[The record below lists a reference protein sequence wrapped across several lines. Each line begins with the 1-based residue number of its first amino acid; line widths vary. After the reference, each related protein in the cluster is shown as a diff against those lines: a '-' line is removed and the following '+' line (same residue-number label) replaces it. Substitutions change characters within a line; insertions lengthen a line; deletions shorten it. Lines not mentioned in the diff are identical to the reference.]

1 MSSSLVAL
9 CSGAVVGL
17 GCFMVLA
24 ARRGKLT
31 VRLATTSRSPVS
43 LMHLFIGV
51 GIAIDAWLVTGWT
64 ISAVIIGIVAGAT
77 SAAARQRRRRD
88 EQAIVEALAIWT
100 DQLRDMLAGSN
111 GLEQTIIATTPHAPA
126 VLRPSLERLVATM
139 AYTPLNQALDRF
151 ADDIDHPTA
160 DFIVSALSTAATRQV
175 RDLGVLLGHLSTCAR
190 DEARMHVRVWVG
202 RARTRSSVR
211 IIAGVIIVFVG
222 GLAVFSP
229 RYLEPYQTAQGQLV
243 LSVVV
248 LTFAGALL
256 SMQRLAALVVP
267 ERFVGRRRGDVQ
279 SGAAQR
285 GAS

>member
-1 MSSSLVAL
+1 MSDQLPAF
-9 CSGAVVGL
+9 GAGAIIGL
-17 GCFMVLA
+17 GAFFVLV
-24 ARRGKLT
+24 ARRGRVKLRLT
-31 VRLATTSRSPVS
+31 LVQRQAASPVHLVVGVSTALATW
-43 LMHLFIGV
+43 FI
-51 GIAIDAWLVTGWT
+51 TGWT
-64 ISAVIIGIVAGAT
+64 ISAAIIGIVAGAV
-77 SAAARQRRRRD
+77 SVAARQRRRRD
-88 EQAIVEALAIWT
+88 EQALVEALAIWT

-111 GLEQTIIATTPHAPA
+111 GLEQTIIATAPHAPA
-126 VLRPSLERLVATM
+126 ILRQPLERLVATM
-139 AYTPLNQALDRF
+139 SYTPLAQVLDRF
-151 ADDIDHPTA
+151 ADDVNHPTA

-175 RDLGVLLGHLSTCAR
+175 RELGVLLGHLSTCAR

-243 LSVVV
+243 LSLVI

-267 ERFVGRRRGDVQ
+267 ERFVGRRVGGVR
-279 SGAAQR
+279 R
-285 GAS
+285 GAK

>member
-1 MSSSLVAL
+1 MNGSLVAL
-9 CSGAVVGL
+9 GAGAVMGF
-17 GCFMVLA
+17 GIFIVLA
-24 ARRGKLT
+24 AQRGTVKLRFGAAQRR
-31 VRLATTSRSPVS
+31 ATSPV
-43 LMHLFIGV
+43 HLLLGFV
-51 GIAIDAWLVTGWT
+51 VAVVTWFVTGWT
-64 ISAVIIGIVAGAT
+64 ISAAIIGIVAGAV

-126 VLRPSLERLVATM
+126 VLRQPLERLVATM
-139 AYTPLNQALDRF
+139 SYTPLAQALDRF
-151 ADDIDHPTA
+151 ADDVNHPTA

-175 RDLGVLLGHLSTCAR
+175 RELGVLLGHLSTCAR

-211 IIAGVIIVFVG
+211 IIAGVIVVFVG

-243 LSVVV
+243 LSLVI

-267 ERFVGRRRGDVQ
+267 ERFVGRRVGGSR
-279 SGAAQR
+279 R

>member
-1 MSSSLVAL
+1 MSDQLLAL
-9 CSGAVVGL
+9 GAGAIIGL
-17 GCFMVLA
+17 GAFFVLV
-24 ARRGKLT
+24 ARRGRVKPRLT
-31 VRLATTSRSPVS
+31 LVQRQAASPVHLVVGVSTALATW
-43 LMHLFIGV
+43 FI
-51 GIAIDAWLVTGWT
+51 TGWT
-64 ISAVIIGIVAGAT
+64 ISAAIIGIVAGAV
-77 SAAARQRRRRD
+77 SVAARQRRRRD
-88 EQAIVEALAIWT
+88 EQALVEALAIWT

-111 GLEQTIIATTPHAPA
+111 GLEQTIIATAPHAPA
-126 VLRPSLERLVATM
+126 ILRQPLERLVATM
-139 AYTPLNQALDRF
+139 SYTPLAQALDRF
-151 ADDIDHPTA
+151 ADDVNHPTA

-175 RDLGVLLGHLSTCAR
+175 RELGVLLGHLSTCAR

-243 LSVVV
+243 LSLVI

-267 ERFVGRRRGDVQ
+267 ERFVGRRVGGVR
-279 SGAAQR
+279 R
-285 GAS
+285 GAQ

>member
-1 MSSSLVAL
+1 MSDQLLAL
-9 CSGAVVGL
+9 GAGAIIGL
-17 GCFMVLA
+17 GAFFVLV
-24 ARRGKLT
+24 ARRGRVKLRLT
-31 VRLATTSRSPVS
+31 LVQRQAASPVHLVVGVSTALATW
-43 LMHLFIGV
+43 FI
-51 GIAIDAWLVTGWT
+51 TGWT
-64 ISAVIIGIVAGAT
+64 ISAAIIGIVAGAV
-77 SAAARQRRRRD
+77 SVAARQRRRRD
-88 EQAIVEALAIWT
+88 EQALVEALAIWT

-111 GLEQTIIATTPHAPA
+111 GLEQTIIATAPHAPA
-126 VLRPSLERLVATM
+126 ILRQPLERLVATM
-139 AYTPLNQALDRF
+139 SYTPLAQVLDRF
-151 ADDIDHPTA
+151 ADDVNHPTA

-175 RDLGVLLGHLSTCAR
+175 RELGVLLGHLSTCAR

-243 LSVVV
+243 LSLVI

-267 ERFVGRRRGDVQ
+267 ERFVGRRVGGVR
-279 SGAAQR
+279 R
-285 GAS
+285 GAQ

>member
-1 MSSSLVAL
+1 MSDQLLAL
-9 CSGAVVGL
+9 GAGAIIGL
-17 GCFMVLA
+17 GAFFVLV
-24 ARRGKLT
+24 ARRGRVKLRLT
-31 VRLATTSRSPVS
+31 LVQRQAASPVHLVVGVSTALATW
-43 LMHLFIGV
+43 FI
-51 GIAIDAWLVTGWT
+51 TGWT
-64 ISAVIIGIVAGAT
+64 ISAAIIGIVAGAV
-77 SAAARQRRRRD
+77 SVAARQRRRRD
-88 EQAIVEALAIWT
+88 EQALVEALAIWT

-111 GLEQTIIATTPHAPA
+111 GLEQTIIATAPHAPA
-126 VLRPSLERLVATM
+126 ILRQPLERLVATM
-139 AYTPLNQALDRF
+139 SYTPLAQALDRF
-151 ADDIDHPTA
+151 ADDVNHPTA

-175 RDLGVLLGHLSTCAR
+175 RELGVLLGHLSTCAR

-243 LSVVV
+243 LSLVI

-267 ERFVGRRRGDVQ
+267 ERFVGRRVGGVR
-279 SGAAQR
+279 R
-285 GAS
+285 GAQ

>member
-1 MSSSLVAL
+1 MSDQLLAL
-9 CSGAVVGL
+9 GAGAIIGL
-17 GCFMVLA
+17 GAFFVLV
-24 ARRGKLT
+24 ARRGRVKLRLT
-31 VRLATTSRSPVS
+31 LVQRQAASPVHLVVGVSTALATW
-43 LMHLFIGV
+43 FI
-51 GIAIDAWLVTGWT
+51 TGWT
-64 ISAVIIGIVAGAT
+64 ISAAIIGIVAGAV
-77 SAAARQRRRRD
+77 SVAARQRRRRD
-88 EQAIVEALAIWT
+88 EQALVEALAIWT

-126 VLRPSLERLVATM
+126 ILRQPLERLVATM
-139 AYTPLNQALDRF
+139 SYTPLAQALDRF
-151 ADDIDHPTA
+151 ADDVNHPTA

-175 RDLGVLLGHLSTCAR
+175 RELGVLLGHLSTCAR

-243 LSVVV
+243 LSLVI

-267 ERFVGRRRGDVQ
+267 ERFVGRRVGGVR
-279 SGAAQR
+279 R
-285 GAS
+285 GAQ

>member
-1 MSSSLVAL
+1 MSDQLLAL
-9 CSGAVVGL
+9 GAGAIIGL
-17 GCFMVLA
+17 GAFFVLV
-24 ARRGKLT
+24 ARRGRVKLRLT
-31 VRLATTSRSPVS
+31 LVQRQAASPVHLVVGVSTALATW
-43 LMHLFIGV
+43 FI
-51 GIAIDAWLVTGWT
+51 TGWT
-64 ISAVIIGIVAGAT
+64 ISAAIIGIVAGAV
-77 SAAARQRRRRD
+77 SVAARQRRRRD
-88 EQAIVEALAIWT
+88 EQALVEALAIWT

-126 VLRPSLERLVATM
+126 ILRQPLERLVATM
-139 AYTPLNQALDRF
+139 SYTPLAQALDRF
-151 ADDIDHPTA
+151 ADDVNHPTA

-175 RDLGVLLGHLSTCAR
+175 RELGVLLGHLSTCAR

-222 GLAVFSP
+222 GLAMFSP

-243 LSVVV
+243 LSLVI

-267 ERFVGRRRGDVQ
+267 
-279 SGAAQR
+279 
-285 GAS
+285 

>member
-1 MSSSLVAL
+1 MSDQLLAL
-9 CSGAVVGL
+9 GAGAIIGL
-17 GCFMVLA
+17 GAFFVLV
-24 ARRGKLT
+24 ARRGRVKLRLT
-31 VRLATTSRSPVS
+31 LVQRQAASPVHLVVGVSTALATW
-43 LMHLFIGV
+43 FI
-51 GIAIDAWLVTGWT
+51 TGWT
-64 ISAVIIGIVAGAT
+64 ISAAIIGIVAGAV
-77 SAAARQRRRRD
+77 SVAARQRRRRD
-88 EQAIVEALAIWT
+88 EQALVEALAIWT

-111 GLEQTIIATTPHAPA
+111 GLEQTIIATAPHAPA
-126 VLRPSLERLVATM
+126 ILRQPLERLVATM
-139 AYTPLNQALDRF
+139 SYTPLAQALDRF
-151 ADDIDHPTA
+151 ADDVNHPTA

-175 RDLGVLLGHLSTCAR
+175 RELGVLLGHLSTCAR

-243 LSVVV
+243 LSLVI

-267 ERFVGRRRGDVQ
+267 ERFVGRRVGGVR
-279 SGAAQR
+279 R
-285 GAS
+285 GAK